1 MEEMNTVMNEVVE
14 NESAKAVVEDVAM
27 DVAEKVGE
35 VVRNNGFDKKDLL
48 KAGLAGA
55 GLAAL
60 IILGAKP
67 AKRAFANFKSRRNIV
82 KPGDKKK
89 SKDVDKNE
97 VVEGE
102 TAEVD
107 EPEEDVKE

>member
-27 DVAEKVGE
+27 DVAEKVSE
-35 VVRNNGFDKKDLL
+35 VARNNGFDLMDLL
-48 KAGLAGA
+48 KAGVAGA
-55 GLAAL
+55 AVATVLFV
-60 IILGAKP
+60 GAKP
-67 AKRAFANFKSRRNIV
+67 AKRAFTNFMSRRNIV
-82 KPGDKKK
+82 KPGDKK

-102 TAEVD
+102 AAEVD